1 MRRMIKLVGI
11 AVAALTV
18 ASAMLV
24 PASAGKVSIVTI
36 NKVVTGP
43 VPAGTTFVVE
53 LNCEGTPPAPLITS
67 ITFNADGSP
76 ATANEVNFPDND
88 ATCTPTETETGGA
101 ASVTYACEEEFA
113 DPPEDACQANGPQAS
128 PITVVLDGKPH
139 DEDPTMT
146 ITNTFEE
153 AAPAAV
159 VAPPAA
165 VVAPPSFT
173 G

>member
-101 ASVTYACEEEFA
+101 ASVTYACQNDALEN
-113 DPPEDACQANGPQAS
+113 ACQANGPQVS
-128 PITVVLDGKPH
+128 PITVVLDFDPT

-159 VAPPAA
+159 VAPP
-165 VVAPPSFT
+165 SFT